1 MGECS
6 TLGQNLPSGSGLC
19 GIKRSH
25 SSDDSDDATIPTKVF
40 KNDICRLI
48 DLPERH
54 TDPGSETEFSF
65 QEEETDLCCRSSE
78 TSSSEWSERNAVGR
92 VEFEIRSPNEGPN
105 PFGDSSTAS
114 DASVNELQVVGLPPP
129 KTWDNA
135 GNSSCA
141 SSGSSDVFDPEIPR
155 RDYWTCLQCSNVN
168 NRPAFRYCEKCYKV
182 RRDMYQPRVKPR
194 KRRKRKSSKGVAT
207 ARNSIAMKAV
217 SERTTSTNK
226 FQPNSTMFRDTFKSC
241 DDLKT
246 SPIAFSGVKLESC
259 SQENRDSGV
268 ACSQSSGVACS
279 QSTVASAL
287 PASGKDS
294 DSSLSPD
301 SGADTREFHGIK
313 LSSTREHSLKVSS
326 LGLDLRQSVDV
337 VDLLARVT
345 RREACV
351 IASQSNNL
359 HQDSSRN
366 DSTSQTSCRDVQ
378 RAESLW
384 PSQSQAVHAVRT
396 LYRSVDEVDAVEPYI
411 NQCVDEVDTVNLS
424 SSQGV
429 DEVNT
434 VHPSTVQGVDEVDA
448 VHPSMSPGVNEVN
461 TVHPSMS
468 PGVDEVDAVHPST
481 SQGVDEVD
489 AVHPS
494 TSQGVDEVDAVHPST
509 SQGVDEVDAV
519 HPSTSQGVDEVDAV
533 HPSTSQGVDEVDAVH
548 PSTSQGVDEV
558 DAVHPSTS
566 QGVDEV
572 DAVHPSTS
580 QGVDEVDAV
589 RPSTSQG
596 VDEVDAVRP
605 STSQGVDE
613 VDAVRPSTSQ
623 GVDEVDAVRPSTSQG
638 VDEVDAVRP
647 STSQGVDEVDA
658 VRPSTSQ
665 GVDEVDAVRPSTSE
679 GVDEVDAVRPSTS
692 QGVDEDDAVLP
703 STSQGVDE
711 VDAVRPST
719 GQSADE
725 VDSAC
730 PSTGCDVVKVD
741 AVWPPVSQSVDE
753 VDTGQQHTSRIV
765 DEVDYVQHSSKGSV
779 YELRSVKTQTDLC
792 FISKSDIPKE
802 KPIVDVDK
810 CMTCYSRSLD
820 GIFVHSK
827 YAHMC
832 CCYKCTVRVWKTTK
846 RCPLC
851 NCKVMNVLRLFK
863 GC

>member
-207 ARNSIAMKAV
+207 ARNSIAMKVV

-313 LSSTREHSLKVSS
+313 LSSTRAHSLKVSS

-359 HQDSSRN
+359 HQDSSQI
-366 DSTSQTSCRDVQ
+366 DSSSQTPCRDVQ
-378 RAESLW
+378 R
-384 PSQSQAVHAVRT
+384 AVHAVRT
-396 LYRSVDEVDAVEPYI
+396 LYRSVDEVDAVEPYM
-411 NQCVDEVDTVNLS
+411 NQCVDEVNTVNPS
-424 SSQGV
+424 MSQGV
-429 DEVNT
+429 DEVDT

-448 VHPSMSPGVNEVN
+448 VHPSMSQ
-461 TVHPSMS
+461 
-468 PGVDEVDAVHPST
+468 GVDEVDAVHPCT

-519 HPSTSQGVDEVDAV
+519 HPSTSRGVGEVDAVHPSTSRGVGEVDAVHPSTSRGVGEVDAEHPSTSHGVGEVDAEHPSTSQGVGEVDAEHPSMSQGVGEVDAEHPSTSQGVDEVDAEHPSTSQGV
-533 HPSTSQGVDEVDAVH
+533 DEVDAEHPSTSQGVDEVDAEHPSTSQGVDEVDAEHPSTSQGVDEVDAVH
-548 PSTSQGVDEV
+548 PSTSQGVDEI
-558 DAVHPSTS
+558 DS
-566 QGVDEV
+566 
-572 DAVHPSTS
+572 
-580 QGVDEVDAV
+580 V
-589 RPSTSQG
+589 RPSDSQD
-596 VDEVDAVRP
+596 VDEIDSVRP
-605 STSQGVDE
+605 SMSQSVN
-613 VDAVRPSTSQ
+613 
-623 GVDEVDAVRPSTSQG
+623 
-638 VDEVDAVRP
+638 
-647 STSQGVDEVDA
+647 
-658 VRPSTSQ
+658 
-665 GVDEVDAVRPSTSE
+665 
-679 GVDEVDAVRPSTS
+679 
-692 QGVDEDDAVLP
+692 
-703 STSQGVDE
+703 
-711 VDAVRPST
+711 
-719 GQSADE
+719 E

-730 PSTGCDVVKVD
+730 PCTSWGVDKVD
-741 AVWPPVSQSVDE
+741 AVWSSVSQGVDE

-765 DEVDYVQHSSKGSV
+765 DEVDYVQHSGKGSV
-779 YELRSVKTQTDLC
+779 CELRSVKTQTDLC